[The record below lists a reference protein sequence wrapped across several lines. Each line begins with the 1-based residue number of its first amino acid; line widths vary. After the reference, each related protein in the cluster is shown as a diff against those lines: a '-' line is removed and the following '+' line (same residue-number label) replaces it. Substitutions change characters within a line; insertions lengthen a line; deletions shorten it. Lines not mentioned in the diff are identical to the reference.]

1 MAREVIHRVN
11 RADMPGVESENT
23 DKSEEW
29 YMSRTKVIVGI
40 LLVLVIL
47 AGCAPGPNSLA
58 DVPNDEG
65 EVAGFWMGLWHG
77 FASPV
82 MFIISLFNKSVEVY
96 EVHNNGGWYTFG
108 FLLGASVI
116 LGGSSGGAAGRRRR
130 RHRD

>member
-1 MAREVIHRVN
+1 LCEVIHRVS
-11 RADMPGVESENT
+11 RTDIPWVESENT
-23 DKSEEW
+23 NKREEL

-116 LGGSSGGAAGRRRR
+116 LGGSSGGSACRRRR

>member
-1 MAREVIHRVN
+1 
-11 RADMPGVESENT
+11 
-23 DKSEEW
+23 
-29 YMSRTKVIVGI
+29 MSRTKAIFGI
-40 LLVLVIL
+40 LLMLVIL
-47 AGCAPGPNSLA
+47 AGCAPGPNSMA
-58 DVPNDEG
+58 GTPDDEG

-116 LGGSSGGAAGRRRR
+116 LGGSSGGGAAARSRRRR
-130 RHRD
+130 RD